1 MNKIIDNNSIFID
14 KSFTNK
20 WKLLE
25 DIAECAGQLNSIAG
39 KDVVLSELIEREET
53 LSTSVGKG
61 IAIPHCK
68 SNSVK
73 ESKVFLYRLDEELQ
87 WDETEKVSLV
97 FAILT
102 NEKSSEHLAILAKLS
117 RNLLKK
123 SFLEAIYNAKESLEI
138 LDLIN
143 QILNKEEVK

>member
-1 MNKIIDNNSIFID
+1 MNALIDNETIFTD
-14 KSFTNK
+14 KQFSSKLN
-20 WKLLE
+20 LLE
-25 DIAECAGQLNSIAG
+25 DIAQCAKDIGSVDGRDLVLN
-39 KDVVLSELIEREET
+39 ELVNREDT

-68 SNSVK
+68 SNSVN
-73 ESKVFLYRLDEELQ
+73 ESKVFLYRLNEEIQ

-102 NEKSSEHLAILAKLS
+102 NDRSSEHLAILAKLS

-123 SFLEAIYNAKESLEI
+123 SFLEAIYNAKGSVEI
-138 LDLIN
+138 LGLIN